1 MKVRRLMVWA
11 LVVLGSANGVFIA
24 FQFARYQL
32 NTGDRLLS
40 LLPLPGLYLLEIGLA
55 SILTLLAVWKIQR
68 AESRQ
73 WQTVLW
79 SMNGILLAFVILG
92 AWTIGIPLAPSF
104 LAFLIV
110 DILLAGGDRRRLVR
124 GFATLSAAG
133 LIQAV
138 IILILVWVW

>member
-1 MKVRRLMVWA
+1 MVWA
-11 LVVLGSANGVFIA
+11 LTILGSAHGVLIVFL
-24 FQFARYQL
+24 FCGYQL

-55 SILTLLAVWKIQR
+55 SILALLAAWKIQS
-68 AESRQ
+68 AESRR

-79 SMNGILLAFVILG
+79 GIVGILLAFVILG

-110 DILLAGGDRRRLVR
+110 SILLAGGDKRRLVR

-133 LIQAV
+133 LIQAA
-138 IILILVWVW
+138 IILIFVWIW